1 MNNIIQTKDL
11 IKIYPG
17 AVGTKALDGVSIKIP
32 DGKIVAIIGQ
42 SGSGKSTLLNILG
55 TLDTPTSGEVRIN
68 GKLTNEKTKDELALF
83 RNQTIG
89 FVFQFHYL
97 LPEFSVIEN
106 VMIPHWIEKNTNG
119 IHKRAEDL
127 LDFVG
132 IKEIANKPSNDISGG
147 QKQRT
152 AIARALMNEPK
163 ILLADEPTG
172 NLDSESSGKVLDLF
186 EKINKEKKTTF
197 VMITH
202 DDRVANRADIVI
214 ELKDGKV
221 I

>member
-17 AVGTKALDGVSIKIP
+17 AVETKALDGVSIKIP

>member
-17 AVGTKALDGVSIKIP
+17 AEGTKALDGVSIKIP

-55 TLDTPTSGEVRIN
+55 TLDIPTSGEVRIN